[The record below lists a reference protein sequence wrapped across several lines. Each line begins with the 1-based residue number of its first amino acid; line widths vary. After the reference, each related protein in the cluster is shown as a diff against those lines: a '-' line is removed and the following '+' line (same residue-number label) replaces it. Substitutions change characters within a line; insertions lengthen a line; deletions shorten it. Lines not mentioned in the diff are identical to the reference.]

1 MQTLGLGF
9 TWEQLSAGQRFRTL
23 NRTVTET
30 DLVLFTGVTG
40 MLETIF
46 TDRTFGAEK
55 GGAIQGQFVPAA
67 LTYSLIE
74 GLLCQSMIQG
84 TGLAMLELNKQVLA
98 PVRVGDTVHGE
109 IEITSVRPTSKGN
122 RGIVVSRI
130 DVKNQQD
137 EVVMTY
143 EATRMLSGRSADKA
157 RRKRDKRGA
166 QMRGLKDRTVL
177 VTGGANGIGAATAR
191 RLAEEGCAV
200 GILDMDVAAGANV
213 AGGIEVRG
221 RRAKLYDVD
230 ITDYAAVARAVA
242 SFEASFGPGSFLV
255 NNAGWD
261 RAVNFLD
268 TAPDF
273 WRKVVA
279 INLFGPLNVSHV
291 VLRGMAARGFG
302 RVVNVASDAGRVGSS
317 GEAVYSACKGGI
329 IALTKTLARELV
341 GKGVILNTICPGP
354 TDTAILRS
362 FLEGPDGARI
372 AEGLKRAIP
381 MRRLGVPEDYPGLI
395 AFLLS
400 DDAAY
405 ITGQTISVSG
415 GLTMHG

>member
-9 TWEQLSAGQRFRTL
+9 TWEELSPGQRFRTL
-23 NRTVTET
+23 NRTITET
-30 DLVLFTGVTG
+30 DLVLFTGMTG

-46 TDRTFGAEK
+46 TDRTFAAEK
-55 GGAIQGQFVPAA
+55 GAIQGQFVPAA

-84 TGLAMLELNKQVLA
+84 TGLAMLELNQQILA

-130 DVKNQQD
+130 DVKNQQG

-143 EATRMLSGRSADKA
+143 EATRLLAGRSLIKA
-157 RRKRDKRGA
+157 PQRGREGEYARAERTHRFGDRRRQRHRRRDGA
-166 QMRGLKDRTVL
+166 ALGRRGLHGRHFGHGCC
-177 VTGGANGIGAATAR
+177 GG
-191 RLAEEGCAV
+191 
-200 GILDMDVAAGANV
+200 
-213 AGGIEVRG
+213 RG
-221 RRAKLYDVD
+221 RRRRDHGTRSPRKLPRGGHQRLRRG
-230 ITDYAAVARAVA
+230 VARGRALRGGVRA
-242 SFEASFGPGSFLV
+242 GVVSRQQCRLGS
-255 NNAGWD
+255 
-261 RAVNFLD
+261 RPKFLD

-302 RVVNVASDAGRVGSS
+302 RVVNIASDAGRVGSS

-362 FLEGPDGARI
+362 FLEGAEGARI

-381 MRRLGVPEDYPGLI
+381 MRRFGAPEDYPGLV

-405 ITGQTISVSG
+405 MTGQTISVSG